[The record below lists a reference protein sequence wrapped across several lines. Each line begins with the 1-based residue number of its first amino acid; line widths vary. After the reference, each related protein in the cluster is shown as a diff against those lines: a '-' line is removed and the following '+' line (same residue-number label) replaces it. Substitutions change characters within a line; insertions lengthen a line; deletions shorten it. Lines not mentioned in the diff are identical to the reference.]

1 MSNFNIDWQLFTR
14 RLFDGFAELLRFNFS
29 VTNPVFWL
37 FFLVILLVLVR
48 SWKIKKAFSFCFV
61 IALVLLAE
69 TKIENHIIEFFKRN
83 REQFDPLL
91 IRIACIVV
99 IFVVSLYYFFVKSNN
114 D

>member
-1 MSNFNIDWQLFTR
+1 MSNFNIEWQIFAR
-14 RLFDGFAELLRFNFS
+14 RFLEYFQELTRFNFS

-37 FFLVILLVLVR
+37 FFLIFLLILLK

-61 IALVLLAE
+61 IALILVAA
-69 TKIENHIIEFFKRN
+69 TKVENHMIEFFKRN

-91 IRIACIVV
+91 IRIACVV
-99 IFVVSLYYFFVKSNN
+99 IILAVSLYYFFIRGEN